1 MAAAEVAV
9 ALALVL
15 RFHRQFQGL
24 DIDTA
29 DTMRETR

>member
-15 RFHRQFQGL
+15 QVYHRFQSL
-24 DIDTA
+24 DVDRLGE
-29 DTMRETR
+29 MRG